1 MLTIRDLSIGFRRY
15 LGLFRQD
22 EVTRLSDI
30 TLNLAPG
37 EVLAVI
43 GSSGSGKSLLAHAV
57 LGLLPPNAILRG
69 SMAFRGQS
77 LIGAYPAGLRGRRI
91 ALMPQQVSHLDP
103 LARVERQ
110 IAWAARRAGGRAQ
123 AAGQLATLGL
133 APGTGR
139 MFPNQ
144 LSGGMAR
151 RVLMATATGGTP
163 DLLIADEP
171 TSGLDPECRDRALRL
186 LRDRATAGA
195 AVLLITHD
203 LHAALP
209 FADRVAILDE
219 GRLCGVEAAR
229 DFQGD
234 GAALTA
240 AHARLLWWALPE
252 NGFRV
257 DA

>member
-1 MLTIRDLSIGFRRY
+1 M
-15 LGLFRQD
+15 
-22 EVTRLSDI
+22 
-30 TLNLAPG
+30 
-37 EVLAVI
+37 
-43 GSSGSGKSLLAHAV
+43 
-57 LGLLPPNAILRG
+57 
-69 SMAFRGQS
+69 
-77 LIGAYPAGLRGRRI
+77 IGAYPAGLRGRRI

-110 IAWAARRAGGRAQ
+110 IAWAARRAGSRAGAGGH
-123 AAGQLATLGL
+123 AARRLADLGL
-133 APGTGR
+133 AAGTGR
-139 MFPNQ
+139 LFPNQ

-151 RVLMATATGGTP
+151 RVLLAAATGGAP
-163 DLLIADEP
+163 DLLVADEP
-171 TSGLDPECRDRALRL
+171 TAGLDPDCRDTVLRL
-186 LRDRATAGA
+186 LRERAAAGG

-203 LHAALP
+203 LHATLP

-240 AHARLLWWALPE
+240 AHARLLWRALPE